1 MKIEIIIKGEYE
13 EDIIKEIA
21 QSLLS
26 SFGAESRITV
36 LDEDPPR
43 DAYSVRR
50 AQYNA
55 SRLLTWVLKYKL
67 SVDSYMIG
75 LLDYDAFVE
84 GLNFV
89 FGIANPFYK
98 VALVFTYRL
107 HSTDRGLYEERI
119 KKEVFH
125 EFGHLLGLRHCDN
138 RRCVMSFSNSIFDT
152 DYKSWRYCEKC
163 IIALKQGGID
173 VNEDA
178 ITLKD

>member
-1 MKIEIIIKGEYE
+1 MKIELIIIKGEYE

-26 SFGAESRITV
+26 SFNAESRITV

-55 SRLLTWVLKYKL
+55 SRLLAWVLKYRL
-67 SVDSYMIG
+67 SVDSYMLG

-98 VALVFTYRL
+98 VA
-107 HSTDRGLYEERI
+107 
-119 KKEVFH
+119 
-125 EFGHLLGLRHCDN
+125 
-138 RRCVMSFSNSIFDT
+138 
-152 DYKSWRYCEKC
+152 
-163 IIALKQGGID
+163 
-173 VNEDA
+173 
-178 ITLKD
+178 